1 MKDIQ
6 NGENKMTPKEYLTLQ
21 PFYRRMAK
29 NNRVKIHKAIDIA
42 LKEQADKIFKELRN
56 NLKDTDLK
64 FVFEKRLKLL
74 EKKYLKSIKEKIED

>member
-1 MKDIQ
+1 MKT
-6 NGENKMTPKEYLTLQ
+6 EVKE
-21 PFYRRMAK
+21 
-29 NNRVKIHKAIDIA
+29 AIDIA

-74 EKKYLKSIKEKIED
+74 EKKYLKSINREIKK